1 MRVTGPSD
9 TGFHPHDI
17 LKTLKNDRDRLW
29 ALISRD
35 LRIVAV
41 TALCAGASGA
51 SPLLREVFLR
61 WLA

>member
-1 MRVTGPSD
+1 VKREGSNLYA
-9 TGFHPHDI
+9 GF
-17 LKTLKNDRDRLW
+17 KNDRDRLW

-41 TALCAGASGA
+41 TALCASASGA
-51 SPLLREVFLR
+51 SPLLRVAILR

>member
-1 MRVTGPSD
+1 MKREAANLYS
-9 TGFHPHDI
+9 GF
-17 LKTLKNDRDRLW
+17 KNDRDRLW

-41 TALCAGASGA
+41 TALCASASGA
-51 SPLLREVFLR
+51 TPLLREVFLR

>member
-1 MRVTGPSD
+1 MKREAPNLYS
-9 TGFHPHDI
+9 GFR
-17 LKTLKNDRDRLW
+17 NDRDRLW

-41 TALCAGASGA
+41 TALCASASGA
-51 SPLLREVFLR
+51 SPLLRDVFLR